1 EAESEKREEAIFL
14 PCCGV
19 SSVKRVCKARVLA
32 RAQSPEP
39 EATSH
44 RTLQWIIEM
53 SAAAYADHLLEQL
66 RVILLI
72 GDEIRL
78 RRIHDQERRRIVLV
92 EKARIRFLKPLEIA
106 ALDLLLVTQT
116 PPLDTLEEHID
127 RRLQIDHHVGHGRV
141 DREPCIHL
149 LVQGVLLVVEREPRE
164 QPILVD
170 EVVRHSDRVEQVVL
184 ADVLQLPCAL
194 KQEEELRLQRG
205 RARVLVEPLEK
216 RVFLR
221 LLENELAP
229 EAAREPP
236 RD

>member
-1 EAESEKREEAIFL
+1 
-14 PCCGV
+14 
-19 SSVKRVCKARVLA
+19 
-32 RAQSPEP
+32 
-39 EATSH
+39 
-44 RTLQWIIEM
+44 
-53 SAAAYADHLLEQL
+53 
-66 RVILLI
+66 
-72 GDEIRL
+72 
-78 RRIHDQERRRIVLV
+78 
-92 EKARIRFLKPLEIA
+92 
-106 ALDLLLVTQT
+106 
-116 PPLDTLEEHID
+116 
-127 RRLQIDHHVGHGRV
+127 
-141 DREPCIHL
+141 
-149 LVQGVLLVVEREPRE
+149 GVLLVVEREPRE

-236 RD
+236 RETRLADADGSFHHDQTMWRRYDGFF